1 MQIKDA
7 LASTPAL
14 LISRLILGGLFVYAA
29 WDKIVHP
36 DQFAQIVLNYK
47 LMPDMGINLLA
58 IFLPWL
64 EMVAGLLLILGI
76 FPKESAAILAGLL
89 LVFILAIGINLARG
103 LDFDCGCF
111 STSTDQK
118 SASYLLMLR
127 DILLLLPAVHIMLFS
142 RTRRAASVPTPEE
155 RLA

>member
-1 MQIKDA
+1 MQIKEA

-14 LISRLILGGLFVYAA
+14 LLSRLILGGVFVFAA
-29 WDKIVHP
+29 WDKILHP

-47 LMPDMGINLLA
+47 LMPDMTINLMA

-64 EMVAGLLLILGI
+64 ELIAGVLLILGI
-76 FPKESAAILAGLL
+76 FVKETAGILAAL
-89 LVFILAIGINLARG
+89 LVVFIVAIGINLARG

-111 STSTDQK
+111 TTSADQK
-118 SASYLLMLR
+118 SASYLLIIR
-127 DILLLLPAVHIMLFS
+127 DIALLIPAAHVMLFS
-142 RTRRAASVPTPEE
+142 RPRRPASLPTPEE